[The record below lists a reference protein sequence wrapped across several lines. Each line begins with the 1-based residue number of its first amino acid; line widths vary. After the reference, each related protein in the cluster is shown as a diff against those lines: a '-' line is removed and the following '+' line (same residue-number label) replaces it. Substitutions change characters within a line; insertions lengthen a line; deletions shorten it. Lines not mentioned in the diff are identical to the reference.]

1 MKYAALIGSTAL
13 AASLAACSQPSATV
27 DTEFFSSSSISS
39 SSSSMAPRE
48 YSYQGILSPIEVSIY
63 MEGTHQLTLPNGT
76 FLLLRS
82 ETQSLSA
89 YEGQEVEVTGPI
101 SETVEGDADIMT
113 VTSLSVVANSE
124 ASSGESSM
132 DSSSSEG
139 MAASS
144 VASSVKSA
152 SSLASSVK
160 PVVQAS
166 SSSAGED
173 ILSPEMRARVQKM
186 ANSKGDKQ
194 QQYCSSHIGM
204 CFPMHASWWYKSF
217 GATTSTLWHV
227 ELSSEEINN
236 LGEGPIA
243 VNLVSGRLDGDDE
256 RVVTEGYT
264 VVGYRAWT
272 GNRHF
277 EVTAPTELRAA
288 VEQIVKN
295 LIPYEGTPSTQ
306 TTP

>member
-1 MKYAALIGSTAL
+1 MKYVSLIGSVGLL
-13 AASLAACSQPSATV
+13 ATLTACSSAPSVSV
-27 DTEFFSSSSISS
+27 DERFFSSSTSSESS
-39 SSSSMAPRE
+39 SVDARE
-48 YSYQGILSPIEVSIY
+48 YSYQGTLTAMEASIY
-63 MEGTHQLTLPNGT
+63 MEGTHQLTLPNGS

-82 ETQSLSA
+82 EKADLSA

-101 SETVEGDADIMT
+101 ANTVEGNAEIMT
-113 VTSLSVVANSE
+113 VTSISAVQASEGSSSYSSEE
-124 ASSGESSM
+124 ASVSEVSSTP
-132 DSSSSEG
+132 SSTASS
-139 MAASS
+139 AKTATSS
-144 VASSVKSA
+144 VAVSSAAKSSA
-152 SSLASSVK
+152 V
-160 PVVQAS
+160 S
-166 SSSAGED
+166 SSDD
-173 ILSPEMRARVQKM
+173 ILSAEMRAKVQKM
-186 ANSKGDKQ
+186 ASSKGDKQ

-243 VNLVSGRLDGDDE
+243 VNLISGALSGDDQ
-256 RVVTEGYT
+256 RVETEGYT

-277 EVTAPTELRAA
+277 EVTAPTELRSA

-295 LIPYEGTPSTQ
+295 IIPYDGATGAK